1 MAAVPVDAPVTQLLA
16 RARNGDA
23 QALGTA
29 YSAVYD
35 ELKRAADDMTEAEVA
50 RARAQMKAGL
60 LMGLESPSSRA
71 ERMARNLAIWGRVPG
86 LDEVAERIDA
96 VSRDAVRDYAGRMI
110 AQERNA
116 LALYGPAGAAPD
128 LDRLR
133 RRLAA

>member
-1 MAAVPVDAPVTQLLA
+1 MAGLA
-16 RARNGDA
+16 DLSSD
-23 QALGTA
+23 Q
-29 YSAVYD
+29 
-35 ELKRAADDMTEAEVA
+35 LKRAADDMTEAEVA

-96 VSRDAVRDYAGRMI
+96 VSRDAVRDYTGRMI

-116 LALYGPAGAAPD
+116 LARYGPAGAPPD
-128 LDRLR
+128 LDRRR